1 MKRQKVTKGI
11 ILAGGRGTRF
21 YPFTFYTSKHL
32 LPINDKPIVYYPIA
46 NFIKNGI
53 KKILIIS
60 DKKYL
65 KDYIKLLG
73 SGKKFGV
80 SINYKVQKK
89 PNGLPEAL
97 LLGEKFVNKKPFALN
112 LGDHILFGRD
122 VDRILFKNFNNYK
135 NNTIFTINHSNTNE
149 YGVLEKN
156 LNNKKP
162 QIIEKPKNTKSKRIV
177 VGIYIYNYEAIQLAK
192 KLKPSKRKEL
202 EITDLNN
209 MLIRNEK
216 LIIEKFPNKKNFWFD
231 AGDAVKVHKISNL
244 IKNYEKKN
252 KKQVANLDEIALLK
266 RLIKKK
272 KFLKE
277 IKFKKGSYYEY
288 LKKKYEN

>member
-1 MKRQKVTKGI
+1 
-11 ILAGGRGTRF
+11 
-21 YPFTFYTSKHL
+21 
-32 LPINDKPIVYYPIA
+32 
-46 NFIKNGI
+46 
-53 KKILIIS
+53 
-60 DKKYL
+60 
-65 KDYIKLLG
+65 
-73 SGKKFGV
+73 
-80 SINYKVQKK
+80 
-89 PNGLPEAL
+89 
-97 LLGEKFVNKKPFALN
+97 
-112 LGDHILFGRD
+112 
-122 VDRILFKNFNNYK
+122 
-135 NNTIFTINHSNTNE
+135 
-149 YGVLEKN
+149 
-156 LNNKKP
+156 
-162 QIIEKPKNTKSKRIV
+162 
-177 VGIYIYNYEAIQLAK
+177 
-192 KLKPSKRKEL
+192 
-202 EITDLNN
+202 